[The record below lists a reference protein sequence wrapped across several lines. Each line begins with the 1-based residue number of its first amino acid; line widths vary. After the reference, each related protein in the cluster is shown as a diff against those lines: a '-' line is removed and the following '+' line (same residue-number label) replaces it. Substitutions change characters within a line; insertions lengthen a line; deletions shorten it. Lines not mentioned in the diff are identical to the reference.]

1 MLTSI
6 GQDHEHLIGK
16 SSTTIGA
23 ESQRDCK
30 VNNKGFLL
38 FDGDFEGGNL
48 ARVEALE
55 ITEPTITT
63 NSTCVEYNIYIH
75 ADPCHPISPLTSG
88 VESHWFFFRIQ
99 RTIAGCCYRFHVK
112 NMSLPCGQELQLR
125 PVCISETSYQLNPTA
140 GWSSRLIGDD
150 ISYCAN
156 EPGSSMLH
164 TLSFS
169 LLSEFDNDSIYIAL
183 SAPYTYTH
191 LQNVIH
197 TLVHDPQN
205 SNTITLQ
212 TLCHSAAGNRCDV
225 MIITD
230 SKDKNAVVSEA
241 FDETGD
247 EEPTVVPRFLRSLVE
262 RTRNDIELIKSKRAV
277 VVVARQASS

>member
-1 MLTSI
+1 
-6 GQDHEHLIGK
+6 
-16 SSTTIGA
+16 
-23 ESQRDCK
+23 
-30 VNNKGFLL
+30 
-38 FDGDFEGGNL
+38 
-48 ARVEALE
+48 
-55 ITEPTITT
+55 
-63 NSTCVEYNIYIH
+63 VEYNIYIH
-75 ADPCHPISPLTSG
+75 ADPCQPISSLISD
-88 VESHWFFFRIQ
+88 VKSHWFFFRIQ

-112 NMSLPCGQELQLR
+112 NMTLPCGQELQLR
-125 PVCISETSYQLNPTA
+125 PVCISETSYQRNPTA

-150 ISYCAN
+150 ISYSAN
-156 EPGSSMLH
+156 EPGSSLLH

-197 TLVHDPQN
+197 SLVHDPQN
-205 SNTITLQ
+205 SDTITLQ
-212 TLCHSAAGNRCDV
+212 TLCHSAAGNRCDL

-230 SKDKNAVVSEA
+230 SKDKTAVVSEA
-241 FDETGD
+241 LDEMGD
-247 EEPTVVPRFLRSLVE
+247 DEPTVVPRFLRSLVE